1 MTSFHTF
8 REVSHLAYDRSRGGV
23 ETGIREFIR
32 LHIRLVPGSV
42 VLVGSRPSV
51 GRTTFLMHLFRN
63 IHETSGEPQ
72 CFISNEDSREEI
84 FLRMA
89 SILTGQRHTS
99 WSKKKAEELPA
110 SHSLFSSDRDVI
122 LSKRLSWEELKAD
135 IETVIRETGIRVF
148 YIDKFQGLFSSDRFN
163 NRDQELGYII
173 RDIRNFATD
182 HGLIFCIASSLSRSV
197 ERREGKEPL
206 LSDLRDTGSLEEF
219 CDMVMLVHRPEIY
232 GITLDELG
240 RSLVN
245 YAEVILAKNRFGP
258 TGRMKFAF
266 NPLVPRFEEFVK
278 YNEYDF
284 TARFDQVTQPKKKDE
299 HDNEIPF

>member
-23 ETGIREFIR
+23 ETGIREFMR
-32 LHIRLVPGSV
+32 LHVRLMPGSV

-51 GRTTFLMHLFRN
+51 GRTTFLMHLFRS
-63 IHETSGEPQ
+63 IHDTSGEPQ

-89 SILTGQRHTS
+89 SILTGERHAS
-99 WSKKKAEELPA
+99 WSRKKAEELSSA
-110 SHSLFSSDRDVI
+110 HSLFSSDRDVI
-122 LSKRLSWEELKAD
+122 VSKRLSWEELKAD
-135 IETVIRETGIRVF
+135 IETVIREMGIRVF
-148 YIDKFQGLFSSDRFN
+148 YIDKFQGLFSTERFN

-182 HGLIFCIASSLSRSV
+182 HGLVFCIASSLSRSV

-232 GITLDELG
+232 GITLDDLG
-240 RSLVN
+240 NCLIN
-245 YAEVILAKNRFGP
+245 YAEVFLSKNRFGP
-258 TGRMKFAF
+258 TGKMKFVF
-266 NPLVPRFEEFVK
+266 NPRVPRFEEFVK
-278 YNEYDF
+278 YQDYDF
-284 TARFDQVTQPKKKDE
+284 AARFARVTDPEKKEESSD
-299 HDNEIPF
+299 EIPF